1 MKVDYSNLVKELK
14 SIGISISN
22 YSSDSFTNLSIK
34 EYNDLNVLLL
44 NIMDVFHGETWTD
57 ISLWYI
63 REISIDEYRIDN
75 SEELK

>member
-34 EYNDLNVLLL
+34 EYNDLNVLQL
-44 NIMDVFHGETWTD
+44 NIMDVFHGET
-57 ISLWYI
+57 
-63 REISIDEYRIDN
+63 
-75 SEELK
+75 